1 MRHPK
6 RFTRALIPTF
16 FLLGAAGCAG
26 RPEGVLLASHQKAP
40 GTSAVDMLVATTRA
54 PDRSAPGKMFSGER
68 GAGLSF
74 AAITVSIPPDAYRT
88 IGEVQWPE
96 SVTPD
101 PMRSFATVEAEVVD
115 QRAAVSALD
124 QQLARTPKRQVL
136 LFVHGYNTKFA
147 DAVFR
152 FAQIVHDSDAPVAP
166 VLFTWPSRG
175 KLLQYG
181 YDHESAS
188 YSRDALENVLQ
199 ALTRDP
205 KVGEISILAHSMGNW
220 VTLEALRQMAIRN
233 RGLPDKIKNVM
244 LAAPDVDFD
253 VFERQIMEMG
263 VKPSTF
269 TLFVSRGDE
278 ALAVSRRVWG
288 DKPRVGAIDPNAE
301 PYRDALD
308 KDRVQVV
315 DLTEVASGGDDRLG
329 HTKFAEAPGV
339 VRAIGARLAT
349 GQPLT
354 DGRAGV
360 GDKLNMVAV
369 GAASTVGAAAGA
381 AVAAPFAIVDPG
393 TRENFTDRLD
403 AVGEQAGDTLQNG
416 TSLAQP

>member
-1 MRHPK
+1 
-6 RFTRALIPTF
+6 
-16 FLLGAAGCAG
+16 
-26 RPEGVLLASHQKAP
+26 
-40 GTSAVDMLVATTRA
+40 GTSAVEMLVATTRA
-54 PDRSAPGKMFSGER
+54 PAKNAPGEMFSGER

-74 AAITVSIPPDAYRT
+74 AAITVSLPPDAYRT

-96 SVTPD
+96 SENPD
-101 PMRSFATVEAEVVD
+101 PLQSFTTVEANVLGE
-115 QRAAVSALD
+115 RAAIAALD
-124 QQLARTPKRQVL
+124 KRLASTPKRQAL

-188 YSRDALENVLQ
+188 FSRDALENVLQ
-199 ALTRDP
+199 ALARDP
-205 KVGEISILAHSMGNW
+205 NVGEISVLAHSMGNW
-220 VTLEALRQMAIRN
+220 VTLEALRQMSIRN

-253 VFERQIMEMG
+253 VFKRQIMAMG

-269 TLFVSRGDE
+269 TLFVSRDDE

-288 DKPRVGAIDPNAE
+288 DKPRVGAVDPTAE
-301 PYRDALD
+301 PYRDVLD
-308 KDRVQVV
+308 EDRVQVV
-315 DLTEVASGGDDRLG
+315 DLTEVASGGGDKLG

-349 GQPLT
+349 GQALA

-360 GDKLNMVAV
+360 GDRLGMVAA
-369 GAASTVGAAAGA
+369 GAASTMGAAAGA
-381 AVAAPFAIVDPG
+381 AVAAPFAIVDPR
-393 TRENFTDRLD
+393 TRENFSDELEAIGGR
-403 AVGEQAGDTLQNG
+403 AGDTLDNG
-416 TSLAQP
+416 ASVLRNPAH